1 MLNSVEVCRINI
13 KQFYRK
19 ESGVSGKKHRALENM
34 PRVVER
40 SLCSRSITSQKL
52 WGEGWSFNLLGD
64 QMEAEQMRNTWEK
77 ATFFTS
83 ISDSLGDPAF

>member
-1 MLNSVEVCRINI
+1 MLNSVEVCRINK

-52 WGEGWSFNLLGD
+52 GGGLVIKPPRRSDGGGADEEYMGESYFLHIN
-64 QMEAEQMRNTWEK
+64 
-77 ATFFTS
+77 F
-83 ISDSLGDPAF
+83 